1 MSPYAI
7 GYALGQLFAFLL
19 FLIPVFLFLR
29 AQHGALAMVRP
40 ENQLLAPGLV
50 WLQLIPI
57 FNYVWIFIVVRRISD
72 SLAKEYA
79 GWESDSIFGIADEE
93 ALKNLGK
100 RPTYGIGLTYCIL
113 CACLPVS
120 VILFNLYGSTT
131 ITPENSAFYTAIGFV
146 AFSLILAALVC
157 WIIYWVQLVVWK
169 RRLRARVAF
178 AGPTI

>member
-1 MSPYAI
+1 
-7 GYALGQLFAFLL
+7 
-19 FLIPVFLFLR
+19 
-29 AQHGALAMVRP
+29 MVRP
-40 ENQLLAPGLV
+40 ENRLLAPGLV

-120 VILFNLYGSTT
+120 VILFNLFGSVGTDT
-131 ITPENSAFYTAIGFV
+131 RSENSAFYTAIGFV
-146 AFSLILAALVC
+146 AFSLILVALVC
-157 WIIYWVQLVVWK
+157 WIIYWVQLAGWK

-178 AGPTI
+178 GGQTI